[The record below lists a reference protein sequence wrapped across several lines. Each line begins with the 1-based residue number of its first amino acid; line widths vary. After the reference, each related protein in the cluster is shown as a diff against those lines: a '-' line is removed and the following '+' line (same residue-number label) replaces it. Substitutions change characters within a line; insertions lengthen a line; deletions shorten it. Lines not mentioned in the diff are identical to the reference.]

1 MGNPDVFKVVVI
13 DGPTAS
19 AVSQILP
26 LLLLTLMVELRR
38 TELHRT
44 LSRTLVGVCFFVF
57 GVIETVLVLSID
69 GTFYPFQWFDAGSGI
84 IIFGVMAI
92 LFRLS
97 LSDPDEF
104 RPESGKRTAPSD
116 AEAA

>member
-1 MGNPDVFKVVVI
+1 MAGSAAGTLTLVDPQ
-13 DGPTAS
+13 TA
-19 AVSQILP
+19 ATLSQILP
-26 LLLLTLMVELRR
+26 LLLLTLAVEVRR
-38 TELHRT
+38 NEIHR
-44 LSRTLVGVCFFVF
+44 LVSRRRLAAFFLVF
-57 GVIETVLVLSID
+57 GIIETVLVLSID

-104 RPESGKRTAPSD
+104 RPESGKRPAPSD